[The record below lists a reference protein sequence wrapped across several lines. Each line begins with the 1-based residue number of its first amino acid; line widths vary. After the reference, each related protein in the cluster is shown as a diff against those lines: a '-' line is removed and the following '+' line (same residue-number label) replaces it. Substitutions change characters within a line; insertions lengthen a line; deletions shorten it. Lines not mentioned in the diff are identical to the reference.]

1 MPGGRSDKQA
11 PRVRVYVPRHLLP
24 PSLREAPRTIS
35 LVVHNPIS
43 LAGGDESAMNSRGTP
58 TTVGEDVGS
67 RGRWVEWT
75 PLAWLAHLRR
85 LAIRYDRL
93 ANIHQAL
100 LHLGCSLICLSYPS

>member
-1 MPGGRSDKQA
+1 M
-11 PRVRVYVPRHLLP
+11 
-24 PSLREAPRTIS
+24 
-35 LVVHNPIS
+35 
-43 LAGGDESAMNSRGTP
+43 
-58 TTVGEDVGS
+58 
-67 RGRWVEWT
+67 EWT